1 MKKIREI
8 LLLLV
13 FFVVSFALSFVVYL
27 PSPFVAGSDTA
38 FVGVA
43 NYLRLFLNDKTFFL
57 AITNT
62 VRIPFISS
70 VFLIPLSCFIL
81 KNRIKFTRKSFYLT
95 AFVTSFIISIVYLI
109 TNAALYNI
117 LGYIFFPMSIS
128 FLCLIVFWILEPIV
142 DIVKKFI
149 RKRDMYE

>member
-8 LLLLV
+8 LLLFV
-13 FFVVSFALSFVVYL
+13 FFAVSFALFIVL
-27 PSPFVAGSDTA
+27 NFPSPFVAGSDIA

-43 NYLRLFLNDKTFFL
+43 NYLRLLLNDKIFFM
-57 AITNT
+57 AIINT
-62 VRIPFISS
+62 IRKPFVSS
-70 VFLIPLSCFIL
+70 VVLIPLACFIL

-128 FLCLIVFWILEPIV
+128 FLCLIIFWILELLT
-142 DIVKKFI
+142 DLVKRF
-149 RKRDMYE
+149 KRRR

>member
-13 FFVVSFALSFVVYL
+13 FFVVSFALFIVL
-27 PSPFVAGSDTA
+27 NFPSPFVAGSDIA
-38 FVGVA
+38 FVDGA
-43 NYLRLFLNDKTFFL
+43 NYLRLLLNDKTFFM
-57 AITNT
+57 AIINT
-62 VRIPFISS
+62 VRKPFISS
-70 VFLIPLSCFIL
+70 VVLIPLSCFIL

-95 AFVTSFIISIVYLI
+95 AFATSFIISIVYLI

-128 FLCLIVFWILEPIV
+128 FLCLIIFWILELIV
-142 DIVKKFI
+142 DIVKKF
-149 RKRDMYE
+149 